1 MTRGTWDTAPTRVL
15 GPAVVVLACVSMASA
30 LLSAASAQPGGFR
43 GKDPGGAEFA
53 ARTLDQEG
61 CPLKVA
67 VASTGRDER
76 GVTLTLRVT
85 NTEDAAVSRYT
96 IGVWVLG
103 ADGTLRGLQQA
114 KQSKSLGAGEARS
127 LDVALRL
134 IAVQSG
140 DTIVAAVQE
149 ATGATPW
156 RKDTKTL
163 QDEIRATLR
172 PGL

>member
-1 MTRGTWDTAPTRVL
+1 MTRGGWDTALTRVI
-15 GPAVVVLACVSMASA
+15 GAAVVVLACVSV
-30 LLSAASAQPGGFR
+30 ASAQAGGFR

-53 ARTLDQEG
+53 ARTLEQEG
-61 CPLKVA
+61 CPLTVA

-85 NTEDAAVSRYT
+85 NTEDEPVSRYT
-96 IGVWVLG
+96 IGVWVLA
-103 ADGTLRGLQQA
+103 ADGTVRGSQQA
-114 KQSKSLGAGEARS
+114 KQSKPLAAGETKS
-127 LDVALRL
+127 LDVTLRL
-134 IAVQSG
+134 ISVQSG

-149 ATGATPW
+149 AAGATPW

-163 QDEIRATLR
+163 QDEIRATVL